1 MVPPTHDLTPD
12 ALRSAFAKFPSGIA
26 AVAAMASDTPIGL
39 AASSFTS
46 VSLRPALASV
56 CFARTSTTWPHLRLA
71 PHIGLSILSERHGE
85 VARALAAK
93 GTDRFAAIQWARTDD
108 GAVFVHDSCLWL
120 DTRVHREVPAGD
132 HVMVL
137 LRIEAVWSYPDVD
150 PLVFYG
156 SGFRGLC
163 PPPGERNAS
172 DHA

>member
-1 MVPPTHDLTPD
+1 MVSPSYDLTPD

-26 AVAAMASDTPIGL
+26 AVAAMDGGTPVGL

-56 CFARTSTTWPHLRLA
+56 CIARTSTTWPQLRLA
-71 PHIGLSILSERHGE
+71 PHIGLSVLAEQHGR

-93 GTDRFAAIQWARTDD
+93 GIDRFADFRWERTDD

-120 DTRVHREVPAGD
+120 DTHLEREIPAGD
-132 HVMVL
+132 HDIVL
-137 LRIEAVWSYPDVD
+137 LRIEAVWTYPDVA

-156 SGFRGLC
+156 SGFRGLR
-163 PPPGERNAS
+163 EAS
-172 DHA
+172 GHA